1 MPRKFGALGS
11 LGRGLP
17 VGFGGLGRD
26 FLKYMG
32 RGAEGGCFRIPATAG
47 RGGCGGRVRGGGTWY
62 PRRTVRIPGSKFYR
76 AFPELDRFSDAQ
88 CEGFVSLVQKR
99 HPWQMVGA
107 AILALA
113 AVLLTVCLLV
123 PLTLVILDRGQ
134 RGMDRLPIQL
144 VPLMLGFPFVA
155 AGIAGFLV
163 RDACVRGLIRRRIT
177 AMKCTDCGY
186 GLLGLPVTRGE
197 DGIARARCPECGYE
211 NDMTSRERELED
223 AAALRARDDASP
235 PAA

>member
-1 MPRKFGALGS
+1 
-11 LGRGLP
+11 
-17 VGFGGLGRD
+17 
-26 FLKYMG
+26 MG
-32 RGAEGGCFRIPATAG
+32 RGAGDGRLRIPATAG
-47 RGGCGGRVRGGGTWY
+47 RGTRGGGVARAGAWY

-88 CEGFVSLVQKR
+88 CQGFVSLVQKR
-99 HPWQMVGA
+99 HPSRMVGA

-113 AVLLTVCLLV
+113 AVLLTISVLL
-123 PLTLVILDRGQ
+123 PLALAFLGQ
-134 RGMDRLPIQL
+134 GRRGMDSQPPNVVALL
-144 VPLMLGFPFVA
+144 VGFPFVA
-155 AGIAGFLV
+155 AGVAGFLV

-211 NDMTSRERELED
+211 NDMTSRERELEE
-223 AAALRARDDASP
+223 AAALGTRDDASP
-235 PAA
+235 PVA